1 MDAVDRSHHF
11 GTDGLG
17 AVGLDR
23 SCVLVCGG
31 KSCRKA
37 KGYDE
42 LLAGIG
48 AHAEVKKVKCVD
60 VCEGPVVGV
69 KLDGKTVW
77 FERMRSDKA
86 RAAVVTLL
94 HKRKVPKKLRP
105 HRV

>member
-1 MDAVDRSHHF
+1 MSASA
-11 GTDGLG
+11 LE
-17 AVGLDR
+17 LP
-23 SCVLVCGG
+23 CVLLCSG

-42 LLAGIG
+42 LRASIG
-48 AHAEVKKVKCVD
+48 ALAEVKTVKCID

-69 KLDGKTVW
+69 KLDGKTLW
-77 FERMRSDKA
+77 FERMRSDKV

-94 HKRKVPKKLRP
+94 HQHRIPKKLRP